1 VTDEVVVYFTDA
13 PVVDAGADL
22 AICANNPAVQLSG
35 DVINANGGTW
45 SGGNGTFSPSAN
57 VLSPVYQPTAAEI
70 AAGSVALT
78 LTSTG
83 HGNCLAVTD
92 QVLVTFTPAP
102 VVDAGADMQICMNN
116 PVVELNGSVTVAEG
130 ASWSGGL
137 GTFTPDANTLNATY
151 VPSAFELQSGS
162 ITLTLTTTG
171 NGNCLAVTDQVLV
184 TFTPAPVV
192 DAGDDIL
199 TCSSDLAVQ
208 LNGSVAGGST
218 TGIWSTSGT
227 GIFLPANNVLSPV
240 YMASSLDSLNGV
252 VQVVL

>member
-1 VTDEVVVYFTDA
+1 LNGFVGNAPGALWTGGAGTYLPANTAQAVMYQPTPEEIAAGSITFTLSSTGTTTCNAVTDEVVVYFTDA

-83 HGNCLAVTD
+83 NGNCLAVTD

-102 VVDAGADMQICMNN
+102 VVDAGADILKIGSASGR
-116 PVVELNGSVTVAEG
+116 ERDGSVTVAEG

-137 GTFTPDANTLNATY
+137 GTFTPDANTMNATD
-151 VPSAFELQSGS
+151 VP
-162 ITLTLTTTG
+162 
-171 NGNCLAVTDQVLV
+171 
-184 TFTPAPVV
+184 
-192 DAGDDIL
+192 
-199 TCSSDLAVQ
+199 
-208 LNGSVAGGST
+208 
-218 TGIWSTSGT
+218 
-227 GIFLPANNVLSPV
+227 
-240 YMASSLDSLNGV
+240 
-252 VQVVL
+252 